1 MQDFNN
7 VVWEKPVSDD
17 IGAGYQFAG
26 LFHYSGSAPAR
37 KGLQLGDAVKDA
49 LRHGAGRFGVVF
61 TDAVNMD
68 FQFVGGDGRPSYRG
82 HDWKSRPMRFT
93 TSS

>member
-1 MQDFNN
+1 
-7 VVWEKPVSDD
+7 
-17 IGAGYQFAG
+17 
-26 LFHYSGSAPAR
+26 
-37 KGLQLGDAVKDA
+37 
-49 LRHGAGRFGVVF
+49 
-61 TDAVNMD
+61 MD